1 MYYIYRVDTVEIVDN
16 HPIDSSQRKR
26 VIGSIASSA
35 ISLSLHPLLVSSLD
49 SAGE

>member
-1 MYYIYRVDTVEIVDN
+1 MYYIYRVEIVDN

-35 ISLSLHPLLVSSLD
+35 ISLSLYPLLVSSLD